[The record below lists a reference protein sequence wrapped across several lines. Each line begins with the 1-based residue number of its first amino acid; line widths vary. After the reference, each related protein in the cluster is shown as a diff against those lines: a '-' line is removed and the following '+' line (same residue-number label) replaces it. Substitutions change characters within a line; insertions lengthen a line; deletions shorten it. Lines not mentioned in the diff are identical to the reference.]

1 MMMPPSPTLRLASP
15 APPTQRATDRK
26 VSRLG
31 SIDARGAARRSSAT
45 ARDAC
50 PVCGA
55 TARRTIA
62 QADTIDAQLAWLE
75 AFHRRRLEPSARARR
90 EAALEERASFTQD
103 DPRAIVGCRSCGL
116 VFRHPRRSPGAVEH
130 DYAVDRYGPER
141 LQSLF
146 GAQVRAYDEKL
157 ATLAALVRTRRAPRV
172 LEIGSFVGGFLT
184 AAGSAGWNVLG
195 VDPGEEVVGFCHERG
210 LPVERG
216 TVEDLALPP
225 ASLDAV
231 AIWNTFDQIASP
243 GSTLTCAARFLRPD
257 GVLAIRVPNGRYFA
271 DAMAR
276 LGLDSEPVRRYRLRV
291 LAWNNLIGFPYLH
304 GYSVATLD
312 RLVARYG
319 FERVLA
325 APDTLLP
332 LADRDTRWW
341 AAIEERA
348 VKAACRLGWRRQ
360 IPGPARLAAA
370 PWLDVYYRRSGATV
384 RQRRV
389 GAVR

>member
-1 MMMPPSPTLRLASP
+1 MPPSPTLRLASP
-15 APPTQRATDRK
+15 APPAQRSTERK
-26 VSRLG
+26 VTRLG
-31 SIDARGAARRSSAT
+31 SIASRGAARRNAAT

-55 TARRTIA
+55 TARRTVV

-75 AFHRRRLEPSARARR
+75 AFHRRRLKPAARVRR
-90 EAALEERASFTQD
+90 EAALAERASFTQD

-116 VFRHPRRSPGAVEH
+116 VFRHPRRSPGAVER
-130 DYAVDRYGPER
+130 DYAADRYGAER
-141 LQSLF
+141 LRSLF
-146 GAQVRAYDEKL
+146 AAQVRAYDEKL

-184 AAGSAGWNVLG
+184 AAGSAGWEVLG
-195 VDPGEEVVGFCHERG
+195 VDPGEEVVEFCRARG

-216 TVEDLALPP
+216 TVEDLVIAP

-231 AIWNTFDQIASP
+231 AVWNTFDQIAAP
-243 GSTLTCAARFLRPD
+243 GPTLVCAARCLRPD
-257 GVLAIRVPNGRYFA
+257 GVLAIRIPNGRYFS
-271 DAMAR
+271 DAMVR
-276 LGLDSEPVRRYRLRV
+276 LALDPEPVRQYRLRA
-291 LAWNNLIGFPYLH
+291 LAWNNLLGFPYLH

-341 AAIEERA
+341 AVVEERA
-348 VKAACRLGWRRQ
+348 VKAACRMGWRRQ
-360 IPGPARLAAA
+360 IAGPARLAAA
-370 PWLDVYYRRSGATV
+370 PWLDVYYRRAGTTV
-384 RQRRV
+384 RQPRV
-389 GAVR
+389 GVVP

>member
-1 MMMPPSPTLRLASP
+1 MPPSPTLRLASP
-15 APPTQRATDRK
+15 SSPAQRATDRTIT
-26 VSRLG
+26 RLG
-31 SIDARGAARRSSAT
+31 SIGSRGAARRNAAT
-45 ARDAC
+45 ARDTC

-55 TARRTIA
+55 TARRTVA

-75 AFHRRRLEPSARARR
+75 DFHRRRLKPAARARR
-90 EAALEERASFTQD
+90 EAALEDRASFTQD
-103 DPRAIVGCRSCGL
+103 DPRAVVGCRSCGL

-130 DYAVDRYGPER
+130 DYAVDRYGAER
-141 LQSLF
+141 LNGLF
-146 GAQVRAYDEKL
+146 AAQVRAYDEKL

-172 LEIGSFVGGFLT
+172 LEVGSFVGGFLH
-184 AAGSAGWNVLG
+184 AAGSAGWEILG
-195 VDPGEEVVGFCHERG
+195 IDPGEEVVAFCRERG
-210 LPVERG
+210 LPVEHG
-216 TVEDLALPP
+216 TIEDLAVAP

-231 AIWNTFDQIASP
+231 AIWNTFDQIAAP
-243 GSTLTCAARFLRPD
+243 GPTLASAARLLRPD

-276 LGLDSEPVRRYRLRV
+276 LALDPEPVRQYRLRV

-332 LADRDTRWW
+332 LADHDTRWW
-341 AAIEERA
+341 AVAEERL
-348 VKAACRLGWRRQ
+348 VKAACRMGWRRRT
-360 IPGPARLAAA
+360 PGPARLAAA
-370 PWLDVYYRRSGATV
+370 PWLDVYYRR
-384 RQRRV
+384 V
-389 GAVR
+389 GAR

>member
-1 MMMPPSPTLRLASP
+1 MPPSPTLRLASP
-15 APPTQRATDRK
+15 ASPAHRAPDRK
-26 VSRLG
+26 VTRLG
-31 SIDARGAARRSSAT
+31 SIEARGVARRNAAT

-55 TARRTIA
+55 TARRTVA
-62 QADTIDAQLAWLE
+62 QADTIDAQLAWLD
-75 AFHRRRLEPSARARR
+75 AFHRRRLKPTARARR

-116 VFRHPRRSPGAVEH
+116 VFRHPRRSPSAVEH
-130 DYAVDRYGPER
+130 DYAVDSYGAER
-141 LQSLF
+141 LRGLF
-146 GAQVRAYDEKL
+146 AAQVQAYDEKL
-157 ATLAALVRTRRAPRV
+157 ATLRALIRTRRAPFV
-172 LEIGSFVGGFLT
+172 LEVGSFVGGFLT
-184 AAGSAGWNVLG
+184 AAGSAGWEVLG
-195 VDPGEEVVGFCHERG
+195 VDPGEEVVAFCRERG

-216 TVEDLALPP
+216 TIEDLSIAPG
-225 ASLDAV
+225 SLDAV
-231 AIWNTFDQIASP
+231 AVWNTFDQIAAP
-243 GSTLTCAARFLRPD
+243 GPTLACAARFLRPD
-257 GVLAIRVPNGRYFA
+257 GLLALRVPNGRYFS

-276 LGLDSEPVRRYRLRV
+276 LALDSELVRRYRLRV

-312 RLVARYG
+312 RLVARFG

-341 AAIEERA
+341 AAAEERA
-348 VKAACRLGWRRQ
+348 IKAACRLQWRRQ

-370 PWLDVYYRRSGATV
+370 PWLDVYYRRVGV
-384 RQRRV
+384 YRRV
-389 GAVR
+389 DASRY

>member
-1 MMMPPSPTLRLASP
+1 V
-15 APPTQRATDRK
+15 TDRK
-26 VSRLG
+26 VTRLG
-31 SIDARGAARRSSAT
+31 SIESHGAARRNPAT
-45 ARDAC
+45 ARDVC

-55 TARRTIA
+55 SARRTVA

-75 AFHRRRLEPSARARR
+75 AFHRRRLKPAARARR
-90 EAALEERASFTQD
+90 EAALEERATFTQD

-130 DYAVDRYGPER
+130 DYAVDRYGAER
-141 LQSLF
+141 LRALF
-146 GAQVRAYDEKL
+146 AAQVRAYDEKI
-157 ATLAALVRTRRAPRV
+157 AALAALIRARRSPRV
-172 LEIGSFVGGFLT
+172 LEVGSFVGGFLT
-184 AAGSAGWNVLG
+184 AAGSAGWDVLG
-195 VDPGEEVVGFCHERG
+195 VDPGEEVVAFCRDRG

-216 TVEDLALPP
+216 TIEDLAVAP

-231 AIWNTFDQIASP
+231 AIWNTFDQIATP
-243 GSTLTCAARFLRPD
+243 GPTLACAARFLRPD

-276 LGLDSEPVRRYRLRV
+276 LALDSEPVRRYRLRV
-291 LAWNNLIGFPYLH
+291 LAWNNMIGFPYLH

-341 AAIEERA
+341 AVVEERA
-348 VKAACRLGWRRQ
+348 VKAACRIGWRRQ

-370 PWLDVYYRRSGATV
+370 PWLDVYYRRVGATV

-389 GAVR
+389 GLVR